1 MAKLHQG
8 ILGGFSG
15 TVGTVIGY
23 CRNNQWFM
31 RAKPRL
37 VANPRTE
44 AQQAHRRQFG
54 DMVSLASR
62 LLPAL
67 KVGMRHYAPQHAMTA
82 GNAFVHLNWTREG
95 AISLKDMKLSVGPVP
110 MVTFTEITVE
120 DGVLTLKWDKNL
132 HHHGAK
138 NEDTIKIFAYS
149 ETLGLTQCVATAE
162 RRARRLSTLL
172 PDPPP
177 SAVPAASA
185 PSSRMPSATPT
196 SGPSLKTP
204 WAVPPTANTWSPSP
218 PLVALAPL
226 VPLVPFPPPPPPI
239 HPSETPL
246 RQTPKIVKNLF
257 ISSPIDDRFLLKT

>member
-23 CRNNQWFM
+23 RRNNQWFM
-31 RAKPRL
+31 RAKPRF

-54 DMVSLASR
+54 DMVSLASK

-120 DGVLTLKWDKNL
+120 DGVLTLRWDKNL

-138 NEDTIKIFAYS
+138 NEDTIKIYAYN
-149 ETLGLTQCVATAE
+149 EEQGLTQCVATAE
-162 RRARRLSTLL
+162 RRTRRLSTLL
-172 PDPPP
+172 PDAFRDAHLWALIEDPMGRTSESQYLEPI
-177 SAVPAASA
+177 S
-185 PSSRMPSATPT
+185 PSSS
-196 SGPSLKTP
+196 S
-204 WAVPPTANTWSPSP
+204 SPSSP
-218 PLVALAPL
+218 
-226 VPLVPFPPPPPPI
+226 
-239 HPSETPL
+239 
-246 RQTPKIVKNLF
+246 
-257 ISSPIDDRFLLKT
+257 SSPFSPSCPFSPSNSSSHSPLSQPPQGSSPKG

>member
-23 CRNNQWFM
+23 RRNNQWFM
-31 RAKPRL
+31 RTKPRF

-44 AQQAHRRQFG
+44 TQQAHRRQFG
-54 DMVSLASR
+54 DMVSLASK

-82 GNAFVHLNWTREG
+82 GNAFVHLNWVKDG

-110 MVTFTEITVE
+110 MVTFTEMTVE

-138 NEDTIKIFAYS
+138 NEDTIKIYAYS
-149 ETLGLTQCVATAE
+149 EEQGLTQCVATAE
-162 RRARRLSTLL
+162 RRSRRLSTLL
-172 PDPPP
+172 PDAFRDAHLWALIEDPMGRTSESQYLETLP
-177 SAVPAASA
+177 SSSCSSPSSSSIPSSPSTPFA
-185 PSSRMPSATPT
+185 PSS
-196 SGPSLKTP
+196 
-204 WAVPPTANTWSPSP
+204 NPSP
-218 PLVALAPL
+218 NPADESNFS
-226 VPLVPFPPPPPPI
+226 VP
-239 HPSETPL
+239 
-246 RQTPKIVKNLF
+246 
-257 ISSPIDDRFLLKT
+257 

>member
-23 CRNNQWFM
+23 RRNNQWFM
-31 RAKPRL
+31 RAKPRS

-54 DMVSLASR
+54 DMVSLASK

-82 GNAFVHLNWTREG
+82 GNAFVHLNWVKDG
-95 AISLKDMKLSVGPVP
+95 AISLKDMRLSVGPVP

-120 DGVLTLKWDKNL
+120 DGVLTLRWDKNL

-138 NEDTIKIFAYS
+138 NEDLVRIYAYN
-149 ETLGLTQCVATAE
+149 EEQGLTQCVATAE
-162 RRARRLSTLL
+162 RRCRRLSTLL
-172 PDPPP
+172 PDAFRDAHLWALIEDPMGRLSENQYLEPLT
-177 SAVPAASA
+177 
-185 PSSRMPSATPT
+185 PSSCSRAS
-196 SGPSLKTP
+196 
-204 WAVPPTANTWSPSP
+204 SPSSP
-218 PLVALAPL
+218 
-226 VPLVPFPPPPPPI
+226 
-239 HPSETPL
+239 
-246 RQTPKIVKNLF
+246 
-257 ISSPIDDRFLLKT
+257 SSPSIDSIPSIASIPSIPSSSDPQFSSPLIE

>member
-23 CRNNQWFM
+23 RRNNQWFM
-31 RAKPRL
+31 RAKPRS

-54 DMVSLASR
+54 DMVSLASK

-82 GNAFVHLNWTREG
+82 GNAFVHLNWVKDG

-110 MVTFTEITVE
+110 MVTFTEVTVE

-138 NEDTIKIFAYS
+138 NEDTIKIYAYS

-162 RRARRLSTLL
+162 RRSRRLSTLL
-172 PDPPP
+172 PDAFRDAHLWALIEDPMGRTSESQYLETLP
-177 SAVPAASA
+177 SSSCSSPSSSSIPSSPSTPFA
-185 PSSRMPSATPT
+185 PSS
-196 SGPSLKTP
+196 
-204 WAVPPTANTWSPSP
+204 NPSP
-218 PLVALAPL
+218 NPADESNFS
-226 VPLVPFPPPPPPI
+226 VP
-239 HPSETPL
+239 
-246 RQTPKIVKNLF
+246 
-257 ISSPIDDRFLLKT
+257 

>member
-23 CRNNQWFM
+23 RRNNQWFM
-31 RAKPRL
+31 RAKPRF

-138 NEDTIKIFAYS
+138 NEDTVKIYAYN
-149 ETLGLTQCVATAE
+149 EDQGLTQCVATAE
-162 RRARRLSTLL
+162 RRTRRLSTLL
-172 PDPPP
+172 PDAFRDAHLWALIEDPMGRTSESQYLESLPTSSCSRASSSSSSASPASPFGP
-177 SAVPAASA
+177 SIDSIPSTATPANPHNA
-185 PSSRMPSATPT
+185 PS
-196 SGPSLKTP
+196 
-204 WAVPPTANTWSPSP
+204 
-218 PLVALAPL
+218 
-226 VPLVPFPPPPPPI
+226 
-239 HPSETPL
+239 
-246 RQTPKIVKNLF
+246 
-257 ISSPIDDRFLLKT
+257 

>member
-23 CRNNQWFM
+23 RRNNQWFM
-31 RAKPRL
+31 RAKPRF

-54 DMVSLASR
+54 DMVSLASK

-138 NEDTIKIFAYS
+138 NEDTIKIYAYN
-149 ETLGLTQCVATAE
+149 EEQGLTQCVATAE
-162 RRARRLSTLL
+162 RRSRRLSTLL
-172 PDPPP
+172 PDAFRDAHLWALIEDPMGRTSESQYLESLPTSSCSRASSSSSSASPASPFGP
-177 SAVPAASA
+177 SIDSIPSTATPANPHNA
-185 PSSRMPSATPT
+185 PS
-196 SGPSLKTP
+196 
-204 WAVPPTANTWSPSP
+204 
-218 PLVALAPL
+218 
-226 VPLVPFPPPPPPI
+226 
-239 HPSETPL
+239 
-246 RQTPKIVKNLF
+246 
-257 ISSPIDDRFLLKT
+257 

>member
-23 CRNNQWFM
+23 RRNNQWFM
-31 RAKPRL
+31 RAKPRS

-54 DMVSLASR
+54 DMVSLASK

-95 AISLKDMKLSVGPVP
+95 AISLKDMRLSVGPVP

-120 DGVLTLKWDKNL
+120 DGVLTLRWDKNL

-138 NEDTIKIFAYS
+138 NEDTIKIYAYN
-149 ETLGLTQCVATAE
+149 EEQGLTQCVATAE
-162 RRARRLSTLL
+162 RRTRRLSTLL
-172 PDPPP
+172 PDAFRDAHLWALIEDPMGRTSESQYLEPI
-177 SAVPAASA
+177 S
-185 PSSRMPSATPT
+185 PSSS
-196 SGPSLKTP
+196 S
-204 WAVPPTANTWSPSP
+204 SPSSPFSPFSPSCPFSPSNSSSHSPLSQP
-218 PLVALAPL
+218 P
-226 VPLVPFPPPPPPI
+226 
-239 HPSETPL
+239 
-246 RQTPKIVKNLF
+246 QG
-257 ISSPIDDRFLLKT
+257 SSPKG

>member
-23 CRNNQWFM
+23 RRNNQWFM
-31 RAKPRL
+31 RAKPRF

-82 GNAFVHLNWTREG
+82 GNAFVHLNWVKDG
-95 AISLKDMKLSVGPVP
+95 AISLKDMRLSVGPVP
-110 MVTFTEITVE
+110 MVTFTEMTVE
-120 DGVLTLKWDKNL
+120 DGVLTLRWDKNL

-138 NEDTIKIFAYS
+138 NEDTIKIYAYS
-149 ETLGLTQCVATAE
+149 EEQGLTQCVATAE
-162 RRARRLSTLL
+162 RRCRRLSTLL
-172 PDPPP
+172 PDAFRDAHLWVLIEDPMGRTSDSQYLEPLT
-177 SAVPAASA
+177 
-185 PSSRMPSATPT
+185 PSSCSSPS
-196 SGPSLKTP
+196 SPSIDSIPSIASIPST
-204 WAVPPTANTWSPSP
+204 SPSP
-218 PLVALAPL
+218 VPHNNSDTPPL
-226 VPLVPFPPPPPPI
+226 
-239 HPSETPL
+239 
-246 RQTPKIVKNLF
+246 
-257 ISSPIDDRFLLKT
+257 

>member
-15 TVGTVIGY
+15 TVGTIIGY
-23 CRNNQWFM
+23 RRNNQWFM
-31 RAKPRL
+31 RAKPRS

-54 DMVSLASR
+54 DMVSLASK

-82 GNAFVHLNWTREG
+82 GNAFVHLNWVKDG

-120 DGVLTLKWDKNL
+120 DGVLTLRWDKNL

-138 NEDTIKIFAYS
+138 NEDTIKIYAYS
-149 ETLGLTQCVATAE
+149 EEMGLTQCVATAE
-162 RRARRLSTLL
+162 RRSRRLSTLL
-172 PDPPP
+172 PDAFRDAHLWALIEDPMGRLSESTYLDSDTINPDP
-177 SAVPAASA
+177 TRYPDDYEHHPLPETRRQGGTGSDSTQSVARRDGPGHRGA
-185 PSSRMPSATPT
+185 PILGT
-196 SGPSLKTP
+196 
-204 WAVPPTANTWSPSP
+204 
-218 PLVALAPL
+218 
-226 VPLVPFPPPPPPI
+226 
-239 HPSETPL
+239 
-246 RQTPKIVKNLF
+246 
-257 ISSPIDDRFLLKT
+257 

>member
-23 CRNNQWFM
+23 RRNNQWFM
-31 RAKPRL
+31 RARPRS

-120 DGVLTLKWDKNL
+120 DGVLTLRWDKNL

-138 NEDTIKIFAYS
+138 NEDVVRIYAYN
-149 ETLGLTQCVATAE
+149 EPCVGT
-162 RRARRLSTLL
+162 RTSTTTE
-172 PDPPP
+172 PKTKTW
-177 SAVPAASA
+177 SAS
-185 PSSRMPSATPT
+185 TPT
-196 SGPSLKTP
+196 MKSK
-204 WAVPPTANTWSPSP
+204 A
-218 PLVALAPL
+218 
-226 VPLVPFPPPPPPI
+226 
-239 HPSETPL
+239 
-246 RQTPKIVKNLF
+246 
-257 ISSPIDDRFLLKT
+257 

>member
-23 CRNNQWFM
+23 RRNNQWFM
-31 RAKPRL
+31 RAKPRF

-120 DGVLTLKWDKNL
+120 DGVLTLRWDKNL

-138 NEDTIKIFAYS
+138 NEDTIKIYAYN
-149 ETLGLTQCVATAE
+149 EEQGLTQCVATAE
-162 RRARRLSTLL
+162 RRTRRLSTLL
-172 PDPPP
+172 PDAFRNAHLWALIEDPMGRTSESTYLEPIT
-177 SAVPAASA
+177 
-185 PSSRMPSATPT
+185 PSSS
-196 SGPSLKTP
+196 SSCS
-204 WAVPPTANTWSPSP
+204 SPSSP
-218 PLVALAPL
+218 
-226 VPLVPFPPPPPPI
+226 
-239 HPSETPL
+239 
-246 RQTPKIVKNLF
+246 
-257 ISSPIDDRFLLKT
+257 SSPFSPSSSTSSTPSSPSSLSPKPPC

>member
-23 CRNNQWFM
+23 RRNNQWFM
-31 RAKPRL
+31 RAKPRS

-54 DMVSLASR
+54 DMVSLASK

-95 AISLKDMKLSVGPVP
+95 AISLKDMRLSVGPVP

-120 DGVLTLKWDKNL
+120 DGVLTLRWDKNL

-138 NEDTIKIFAYS
+138 NEDTIKIYAYN
-149 ETLGLTQCVATAE
+149 EEQGLTQCVATAE
-162 RRARRLSTLL
+162 RRSRRLSTLL
-172 PDPPP
+172 PDAFRDAHLWALIEDPMGRTSDSQYLESLPT
-177 SAVPAASA
+177 SSCSRASSSSI
-185 PSSRMPSATPT
+185 PSSPSRPF
-196 SGPSLKTP
+196 GPSS
-204 WAVPPTANTWSPSP
+204 NPSP
-218 PLVALAPL
+218 NPADESNFS
-226 VPLVPFPPPPPPI
+226 VP
-239 HPSETPL
+239 
-246 RQTPKIVKNLF
+246 
-257 ISSPIDDRFLLKT
+257 

>member
-23 CRNNQWFM
+23 RRNNQWFM
-31 RAKPRL
+31 RAKPRS

-54 DMVSLASR
+54 DMVSLASK

-82 GNAFVHLNWTREG
+82 GNAFVHLNWVKDG

-110 MVTFTEITVE
+110 MVTFTEVTVE
-120 DGVLTLKWDKNL
+120 DGVLTLRWDKNL

-149 ETLGLTQCVATAE
+149 EEQGLTQCVATAE
-162 RRARRLSTLL
+162 RRTRRLSTLL
-172 PDPPP
+172 PDAFREAHLWALIEDPQGRTSDSQYLEPLTPSSPFSPFSPSSPSSPSIDSIPSIPTPP
-177 SAVPAASA
+177 SPKQESA
-185 PSSRMPSATPT
+185 PPDSI
-196 SGPSLKTP
+196 KKEP
-204 WAVPPTANTWSPSP
+204 WA
-218 PLVALAPL
+218 
-226 VPLVPFPPPPPPI
+226 
-239 HPSETPL
+239 
-246 RQTPKIVKNLF
+246 
-257 ISSPIDDRFLLKT
+257 

>member
-23 CRNNQWFM
+23 RRNNQWFM
-31 RAKPRL
+31 RAKPRS

-54 DMVSLASR
+54 DMVSLASK

-82 GNAFVHLNWTREG
+82 GNAFVHLNWVREG
-95 AISLKDMKLSVGPVP
+95 AISLKDMRLSVGPVP

-120 DGVLTLKWDKNL
+120 DGVLTLRWDKNL

-149 ETLGLTQCVATAE
+149 EEQGLTQCVATAE
-162 RRARRLSTLL
+162 RRSRRLSTLL
-172 PDPPP
+172 PDAFRDAHLWALIEDPMGRTSDSQYLEPI
-177 SAVPAASA
+177 S
-185 PSSRMPSATPT
+185 PSSS
-196 SGPSLKTP
+196 S
-204 WAVPPTANTWSPSP
+204 SPSSPFSPFSPSCPFSPSNSSSHSPLSQP
-218 PLVALAPL
+218 P
-226 VPLVPFPPPPPPI
+226 
-239 HPSETPL
+239 
-246 RQTPKIVKNLF
+246 QG
-257 ISSPIDDRFLLKT
+257 SSPKG

>member
-23 CRNNQWFM
+23 RRNNQWFM
-31 RAKPRL
+31 RAKPRF

-54 DMVSLASR
+54 DMVSLASK

-82 GNAFVHLNWTREG
+82 GNAFVHLNWVKEG
-95 AISLKDMKLSVGPVP
+95 AISLKDMRLSVGPVP

-120 DGVLTLKWDKNL
+120 DGILTLKWDKNL

-149 ETLGLTQCVATAE
+149 EEQGLTQCVATAE
-162 RRARRLSTLL
+162 RRTRRLSTLL
-172 PDPPP
+172 PDAFRNAHLWALIEDPMGRTSESTYLEPIT
-177 SAVPAASA
+177 
-185 PSSRMPSATPT
+185 PSSS
-196 SGPSLKTP
+196 SSCS
-204 WAVPPTANTWSPSP
+204 SPSSP
-218 PLVALAPL
+218 
-226 VPLVPFPPPPPPI
+226 
-239 HPSETPL
+239 
-246 RQTPKIVKNLF
+246 
-257 ISSPIDDRFLLKT
+257 SSPFSPSSSTSSTPSSPSSLSPKPPC

>member
-23 CRNNQWFM
+23 RRNNQWFM
-31 RAKPRL
+31 RAKPRF

-82 GNAFVHLNWTREG
+82 GNAFVHLNWVKDG
-95 AISLKDMKLSVGPVP
+95 VISLKDMKLSVGPVP

-120 DGVLTLKWDKNL
+120 DGVLTLRWDKNL

-138 NEDTIKIFAYS
+138 NEDTIKIYAYS
-149 ETLGLTQCVATAE
+149 EEQGLTQCVATAE
-162 RRARRLSTLL
+162 RRTRRLSTLL
-172 PDPPP
+172 PDAFRDAHLWALIEDPMGRVSESTYLEPITP
-177 SAVPAASA
+177 SSCSSPSSSSIPSSPSTPFA
-185 PSSRMPSATPT
+185 PSS
-196 SGPSLKTP
+196 
-204 WAVPPTANTWSPSP
+204 NPSP
-218 PLVALAPL
+218 NPADESNFS
-226 VPLVPFPPPPPPI
+226 VP
-239 HPSETPL
+239 
-246 RQTPKIVKNLF
+246 
-257 ISSPIDDRFLLKT
+257 

>member
-23 CRNNQWFM
+23 RRNNQWFM
-31 RAKPRL
+31 RAKPRS

-110 MVTFTEITVE
+110 MVTFTEMTVE
-120 DGVLTLKWDKNL
+120 DGVLTLRWDKNL

-138 NEDTIKIFAYS
+138 NEDLVRIYAYN
-149 ETLGLTQCVATAE
+149 EKQGLTQCVATAE
-162 RRARRLSTLL
+162 RRSRRLSTLL
-172 PDPPP
+172 PDALRDAHLWALIEDPMGRVSESTYLEPITP
-177 SAVPAASA
+177 SSCSSPSSSSIPSSPSTPFA
-185 PSSRMPSATPT
+185 PSS
-196 SGPSLKTP
+196 
-204 WAVPPTANTWSPSP
+204 NPSP
-218 PLVALAPL
+218 NPADESNFS
-226 VPLVPFPPPPPPI
+226 VP
-239 HPSETPL
+239 
-246 RQTPKIVKNLF
+246 
-257 ISSPIDDRFLLKT
+257 

>member
-23 CRNNQWFM
+23 RRNNQWFM
-31 RAKPRL
+31 RAKPRS

-54 DMVSLASR
+54 DMVSLASK

-82 GNAFVHLNWTREG
+82 GNAFVHLNWVKDG

-110 MVTFTEITVE
+110 MVTFTEVTVE
-120 DGVLTLKWDKNL
+120 DGVLTLRWDKNL

-138 NEDTIKIFAYS
+138 NEDTIKIYAYN
-149 ETLGLTQCVATAE
+149 EEQGLTQCVATAE
-162 RRARRLSTLL
+162 RRTRRLSTLL
-172 PDPPP
+172 PDAFRDAHLWALIEDPMGRTSESTYLEPIT
-177 SAVPAASA
+177 
-185 PSSRMPSATPT
+185 PSSS
-196 SGPSLKTP
+196 SSCS
-204 WAVPPTANTWSPSP
+204 SPSSPSSHFSPFSPSSSTPSTPASPSSLSPKP
-218 PLVALAPL
+218 PY
-226 VPLVPFPPPPPPI
+226 
-239 HPSETPL
+239 
-246 RQTPKIVKNLF
+246 
-257 ISSPIDDRFLLKT
+257 

>member
-15 TVGTVIGY
+15 TVGTVIVY
-23 CRNNQWFM
+23 RRNNQWFM
-31 RAKPRL
+31 RAKPRS

-54 DMVSLASR
+54 DMVSLASK

-149 ETLGLTQCVATAE
+149 EEMGLTQCVATAE
-162 RRARRLSTLL
+162 RRTRRLSTLL
-172 PDPPP
+172 PDAFRDAHLWALIEDPMGRT
-177 SAVPAASA
+177 SESTYLESIT
-185 PSSRMPSATPT
+185 PSSPS
-196 SGPSLKTP
+196 SCS
-204 WAVPPTANTWSPSP
+204 SPSSP
-218 PLVALAPL
+218 
-226 VPLVPFPPPPPPI
+226 
-239 HPSETPL
+239 
-246 RQTPKIVKNLF
+246 
-257 ISSPIDDRFLLKT
+257 SSPFSPFSPSSSTPANPSPLSPKPPY

>member
-23 CRNNQWFM
+23 RRNNQWFM
-31 RAKPRL
+31 RAKPRF

-54 DMVSLASR
+54 DMVSLASK

-110 MVTFTEITVE
+110 MVTFIEVTVE

-138 NEDTIKIFAYS
+138 NEDLVRIYAYN
-149 ETLGLTQCVATAE
+149 EEKGLTQCVATAE
-162 RRARRLSTLL
+162 RRSRRLSTLL
-172 PDPPP
+172 PDAFRDAHLWALIEDPMGRTSESQYLESLTPSSPSSPFSPSSPSSPSIDSIPSIPTPP
-177 SAVPAASA
+177 SPKQESA
-185 PSSRMPSATPT
+185 PPDST
-196 SGPSLKTP
+196 KKEP
-204 WAVPPTANTWSPSP
+204 WA
-218 PLVALAPL
+218 
-226 VPLVPFPPPPPPI
+226 
-239 HPSETPL
+239 
-246 RQTPKIVKNLF
+246 
-257 ISSPIDDRFLLKT
+257 

>member
-23 CRNNQWFM
+23 RRNNQWFM
-31 RAKPRL
+31 RAKPRF

-54 DMVSLASR
+54 DMVSLASK

-120 DGVLTLKWDKNL
+120 DGVLTLRWDKNL

-138 NEDTIKIFAYS
+138 NEDTIKIYAYN
-149 ETLGLTQCVATAE
+149 EEQGLTQCVATAE
-162 RRARRLSTLL
+162 RRTRRLSTLL
-172 PDPPP
+172 PDAFRDAFRDAHLWALIEDPMGRTSESAYLEPITPPIQP
-177 SAVPAASA
+177 INPINPTSPFSPFT
-185 PSSRMPSATPT
+185 PSSPFSPSTTPT
-196 SGPSLKTP
+196 SPLP
-204 WAVPPTANTWSPSP
+204 DPP
-218 PLVALAPL
+218 
-226 VPLVPFPPPPPPI
+226 
-239 HPSETPL
+239 
-246 RQTPKIVKNLF
+246 K
-257 ISSPIDDRFLLKT
+257 

>member
-23 CRNNQWFM
+23 RRNNQWFM
-31 RAKPRL
+31 RAKPRS

-54 DMVSLASR
+54 DMVSLASK

-82 GNAFVHLNWTREG
+82 GNAFVHLNWVKEG

-120 DGVLTLKWDKNL
+120 DGVLTLRWGKNL

-138 NEDTIKIFAYS
+138 NEDTIKIYAYS
-149 ETLGLTQCVATAE
+149 EEQGLTQCVATAE
-162 RRARRLSTLL
+162 RRTRRLSTLL
-172 PDPPP
+172 PDAFRDAHLWALIEDPMGRVSESQYLEPI
-177 SAVPAASA
+177 S
-185 PSSRMPSATPT
+185 PSSS
-196 SGPSLKTP
+196 S
-204 WAVPPTANTWSPSP
+204 SPSSPFSPFSPSCPFSPSNSSTHSPLSQP
-218 PLVALAPL
+218 P
-226 VPLVPFPPPPPPI
+226 
-239 HPSETPL
+239 
-246 RQTPKIVKNLF
+246 QG
-257 ISSPIDDRFLLKT
+257 SSPKG

>member
-23 CRNNQWFM
+23 RRNNQWFM
-31 RAKPRL
+31 RAKPRS

-54 DMVSLASR
+54 DMVSLASK

-82 GNAFVHLNWTREG
+82 GNAFVHLNWVKDG

-110 MVTFTEITVE
+110 MVTFTEVTVE
-120 DGVLTLKWDKNL
+120 DGILTLKWDKNL

-138 NEDTIKIFAYS
+138 NEDTIKIFAYN
-149 ETLGLTQCVATAE
+149 EEQGLTQCVATAE
-162 RRARRLSTLL
+162 RRTRRLSTLL
-172 PDPPP
+172 PDAFRDVHLWALIEDPMGRTSESTYLEPIT
-177 SAVPAASA
+177 
-185 PSSRMPSATPT
+185 PSSS
-196 SGPSLKTP
+196 SSCS
-204 WAVPPTANTWSPSP
+204 SPSSPSSHFSPFSPSSSTPSTPASPSSLSPKP
-218 PLVALAPL
+218 PY
-226 VPLVPFPPPPPPI
+226 
-239 HPSETPL
+239 
-246 RQTPKIVKNLF
+246 
-257 ISSPIDDRFLLKT
+257 

>member
-23 CRNNQWFM
+23 RRNNQWFM
-31 RAKPRL
+31 RAKPRF

-120 DGVLTLKWDKNL
+120 DGVLTLRWDKNL

-138 NEDTIKIFAYS
+138 NEDTIKIYAYN
-149 ETLGLTQCVATAE
+149 EEQGLTQCVATAE
-162 RRARRLSTLL
+162 RRTRRLSTLL
-172 PDPPP
+172 PDAFRDAHLWALIEDPMGRV
-177 SAVPAASA
+177 SQSEYIDTGSGVAAAEESDSQPVSGALNLGTGLPEA
-185 PSSRMPSATPT
+185 PLT
-196 SGPSLKTP
+196 
-204 WAVPPTANTWSPSP
+204 
-218 PLVALAPL
+218 PLVLGDSLVEVL
-226 VPLVPFPPPPPPI
+226 VPEVGP
-239 HPSETPL
+239 
-246 RQTPKIVKNLF
+246 Q
-257 ISSPIDDRFLLKT
+257 

>member
-23 CRNNQWFM
+23 RRNNQWFM
-31 RAKPRL
+31 RAKPRS

-54 DMVSLASR
+54 DMVSLASK

-110 MVTFTEITVE
+110 MVTFTEVTVE
-120 DGVLTLKWDKNL
+120 DGVLTLRWDKNL

-138 NEDTIKIFAYS
+138 NEDTVKIYAYS
-149 ETLGLTQCVATAE
+149 EEQGLTQCVATAE
-162 RRARRLSTLL
+162 RRSRRLSTLL
-172 PDPPP
+172 PDAFRDAHLWALIEDSMGRTSESTYLEPIT
-177 SAVPAASA
+177 
-185 PSSRMPSATPT
+185 PSSS
-196 SGPSLKTP
+196 SSCS
-204 WAVPPTANTWSPSP
+204 SPSSP
-218 PLVALAPL
+218 
-226 VPLVPFPPPPPPI
+226 
-239 HPSETPL
+239 
-246 RQTPKIVKNLF
+246 
-257 ISSPIDDRFLLKT
+257 SSPFSPISPSSSTPSTPASPSSLSPKPPY

>member
-23 CRNNQWFM
+23 RRNNQWFM
-31 RAKPRL
+31 RAKPRF

-54 DMVSLASR
+54 DMVSLASK

-95 AISLKDMKLSVGPVP
+95 AISLKDMRLSVGPVP

-120 DGVLTLKWDKNL
+120 DGVLTLRWDKNL

-149 ETLGLTQCVATAE
+149 EEQGLTQCVATAE
-162 RRARRLSTLL
+162 RRCRRLSTLL
-172 PDPPP
+172 PDAFRDAHLWALIEDPQGRTSESQYLESLTPSSPFSPSSPSSPSIDSIP
-177 SAVPAASA
+177 SANTNPAEASLQ
-185 PSSRMPSATPT
+185 REPSAGHRKEP
-196 SGPSLKTP
+196 GELP
-204 WAVPPTANTWSPSP
+204 
-218 PLVALAPL
+218 
-226 VPLVPFPPPPPPI
+226 
-239 HPSETPL
+239 
-246 RQTPKIVKNLF
+246 
-257 ISSPIDDRFLLKT
+257 